1 MRTLI
6 LLLALALFHS
16 HADAADAGGSLP
28 PGNGEHTGQISG
40 ASYWLPDVQSIRG
53 MYLGNMEETT
63 KVFCRRWGFGI
74 FAAGMFGLKNAPG
87 NFPQI
92 SAATG
97 HPELTSGTPFIATG
111 LSTGG
116 GFVAKM
122 AELYPN
128 QMIAFIAWNTAF
140 CSAKDNDG
148 WNWNRPIDMDPTKVS
163 MVDLGIAK
171 QIPGI
176 FVQSEIDG
184 LVGVT
189 LAQGLFEA
197 GRRVDAPWSYAVVP
211 GRGHT
216 GYTLP
221 TQYAIDW
228 CDAVVANR
236 YPIGSPLRAVN
247 RSGDWYGDVVS
258 KTTAASASYAGNKQ
272 KASWLPNAT
281 WAGIWAGQT
290 KGLPYTLPAVRAKTL
305 PRGII
310 DESSIQIFESLSN
323 LPANA
328 RLWPSSSAGVGPW
341 DNQKPAPTTQDHANG
356 SAGRWKLCADLD
368 IGDQIT
374 PWIIPNATCII
385 SLPPS
390 VRGSDY
396 LRPAQRSSDTA
407 ATIASF
413 RVAQAAEVT
422 IALDSRATVPAWMS
436 SYSLVAGETI
446 AVYDGSSAFE
456 IPRVLKLYRLSVAA
470 NATVPL
476 GGIGTQNV
484 LMYLVI
490 VKASGVQA
498 NTAPTVSAGAN
509 QTATLSGGAA
519 IITLNAAVSDDG
531 KVLSTPALT
540 WTSSP
545 ATGISFANAQ
555 SASTTA
561 TVTAAGTYTVT
572 LSANDGQL
580 TGTGS
585 LTVTVLAAGTNQPPT
600 VSLTAP
606 ANGAYAT
613 APANLQLS
621 AVASDSNGSVAK
633 VEFFNGATKLGEDVS
648 TPYQFTW
655 SNVPVGTYT
664 ITAKATDNLGAT
676 TTTAAATI
684 TVGTDIVL
692 QAEGYAAKNA
702 MTDGGALMGGA
713 SNGSWLRF
721 DGVPLAS
728 AGYVRFS
735 VSYQGNGDTGVPIT
749 VRQGSATGTVLAS
762 FTTAATSG
770 STFVT
775 QATTFTSPGSTQ
787 TVYIVFGGGS
797 GAAYYDWFRIDT
809 TPFSGGGG
817 GGTGG
822 GSDSIAVNMGAPVMD
837 AGESAGV
844 VSATHWTTIT
854 DSASV
859 ALVDGNGAA
868 TTASHAF
875 SSGNWG
881 WGVNS
886 DIANAAGDARMLRG
900 YVDQTAG
907 VIHSVSAIPFA
918 SYDLYLYFD
927 RLNDNIGSF
936 VHKFTITDAS
946 GAVLAGPFYAKDAAG
961 TAFAGWV
968 EVPSTSTSDQQASTP
983 AGNVLRIRNLT
994 AATIRIVVG
1003 AGNESWGE
1011 NGFSRS
1017 GLGGFQIVRAG
1028 ATGAKPGDVN
1038 GDGAVNNADLNLV
1051 KGQLG
1056 KRSTDGGFDARADL
1070 NRDGRVDAVD
1080 LGMVIRNQGH

>member
-1 MRTLI
+1 MIINQIKTISDYFSRLEVLLRI
-6 LLLALALFHS
+6 ALLAMFVAVGVP
-16 HADAADAGGSLP
+16 AYA
-28 PGNGEHTGQISG
+28 GNGEHTGKVGG
-40 ASYWLPDVQSIRG
+40 ADYWLPDVQSIRG
-53 MYLGNMEETT
+53 MYLGNIEETT
-63 KVFCRRWGFGI
+63 KVFCRKWGFGI

-92 SAATG
+92 GAATG
-97 HPELTSGTPFIATG
+97 HPEITSGMPFIATG
-111 LSTGG
+111 LSTGA
-116 GFVAKM
+116 GFAAKM

-140 CSAKDNDG
+140 CFAKDNDG
-148 WNWNRPIDMDPTKVS
+148 WNWNRQIDMDPTKVS
-163 MVDLGIAK
+163 IVDLAIAK
-171 QIPGI
+171 GIPGI

-216 GYTLP
+216 GTGYTLP

-228 CDAVVANR
+228 ADAVMANR

-247 RSGDWYGDVVS
+247 RSDDWYGDVVS
-258 KTTAASASYAGNKQ
+258 KATAASASYGGNKQ

-305 PRGII
+305 PSGII

-341 DNQKPAPTTQDHANG
+341 DNQKPTPTTQDHANG

-368 IGDQIT
+368 IGDTIT
-374 PWIIPNATCII
+374 PWVGPNATCII

-436 SYSLVAGETI
+436 SYSLLAGETI

-456 IPRVLKLYRLSVAA
+456 IPRVLKLYRLSVEA

-509 QTATLSGGAA
+509 QTATLSGGTATV
-519 IITLNAAVSDDG
+519 TLNAAVSDDG
-531 KVLSTPALT
+531 KVLATPALT
-540 WTSSP
+540 WTSNP
-545 ATGISFANAQ
+545 ATGASFANAQ

-561 TVTAAGTYTVT
+561 TFTAAGTYTVT
-572 LSANDGQL
+572 LRANDDQL

-606 ANGAYAT
+606 SNGAYAT

-621 AVASDSNGSVAK
+621 AAASDSNGSVGR

-648 TPYQFTW
+648 APYQFTW
-655 SNVPVGTYT
+655 NNVPVGTST
-664 ITAKATDNLGAT
+664 LTAKATDNLGAT
-676 TTTAAATI
+676 TTTAPTTV

-692 QAEGYAAKNA
+692 QAEDYSAKNV
-702 MTDGGALMGGA
+702 MTDGGSLMGGA

-728 AGYVRFS
+728 AAYVRFS

-749 VRQGSATGTVLAS
+749 VRQGSATGPVLAS
-762 FTTAATSG
+762 LTTAAPSG
-770 STFVT
+770 SAFVT
-775 QATTFTSPGSTQ
+775 QSTIFTSPGSTQ
-787 TVYIVFGGGS
+787 TLYVVFGGGS
-797 GAAYYDWFRIDT
+797 GAALYDWFRIDP
-809 TPFSGGGG
+809 TP
-817 GGTGG
+817 T
-822 GSDSIAVNMGAPVMD
+822 PT
-837 AGESAGV
+837 ELR
-844 VSATHWTTIT
+844 VSVQILTK
-854 DSASV
+854 
-859 ALVDGNGAA
+859 
-868 TTASHAF
+868 
-875 SSGNWG
+875 
-881 WGVNS
+881 
-886 DIANAAGDARMLRG
+886 
-900 YVDQTAG
+900 
-907 VIHSVSAIPFA
+907 
-918 SYDLYLYFD
+918 YF
-927 RLNDNIGSF
+927 
-936 VHKFTITDAS
+936 
-946 GAVLAGPFYAKDAAG
+946 
-961 TAFAGWV
+961 
-968 EVPSTSTSDQQASTP
+968 
-983 AGNVLRIRNLT
+983 
-994 AATIRIVVG
+994 
-1003 AGNESWGE
+1003 
-1011 NGFSRS
+1011 
-1017 GLGGFQIVRAG
+1017 
-1028 ATGAKPGDVN
+1028 
-1038 GDGAVNNADLNLV
+1038 
-1051 KGQLG
+1051 
-1056 KRSTDGGFDARADL
+1056 
-1070 NRDGRVDAVD
+1070 
-1080 LGMVIRNQGH
+1080 